1 MMEILMTVTLL
12 VGVAAVGES
21 VVQLYKECNRD
32 E

>member
-1 MMEILMTVTLL
+1 MEILMTVTLL
-12 VGVAAVGES
+12 VGIAAVGES

>member
-1 MMEILMTVTLL
+1 MEILMTVTFL
-12 VGVAAVGES
+12 VGIAAVGES